1 MHIKILYTKYF
12 AVIDFSQS
20 AFEMTTLCHSEVSAE
35 ESVTL
40 KGLIYNVI
48 DPSSVKLY
56 IILLWLGVF
65 GLFSILPAKDELP
78 AVPPGA
84 IAPVDTLFH
93 RPLSRGLALVYQDSF
108 PAAVALFD
116 SLKSVFPDHPA
127 PNFYLAATYQTWM
140 SSYRFNG
147 FQKELE
153 ANVQQ
158 AIDKGNE
165 LLEVRGDDPWLNFY
179 IGAAYGYRAFFRVR
193 SFNWIGAYLDGKKG
207 IGNFQRAL
215 EKAPALY
222 DVYLGLGSYHYW
234 RTARSKFIRVIAF
247 WMSDK
252 RDFGLEQI
260 DFSIRHGRYC
270 PAESFL
276 VLATAQFD
284 YGRYEA
290 ALQTLQEFHH
300 GHRPV
305 MSSRYLEGRLRIEAG
320 EWAEV
325 ERIFSDLLARLEPYP
340 YPSVGYQVECRY
352 WIARARAEQGDA
364 MAALE
369 LCRKALALADTRDQA
384 RELESQFESFDDIKS
399 MLEDLE
405 KTLMQRLQLH

>member
-1 MHIKILYTKYF
+1 MHIKVLFTKYF
-12 AVIDFSQS
+12 AVIDFSQMT
-20 AFEMTTLCHSEVSAE
+20 FEMTTLCHSEVPAE

-40 KGLIYNVI
+40 KGLIYDVI
-48 DPSSVKLY
+48 YPFPVKLC
-56 IILLWLGVF
+56 IVSLWFGVLSLCSF
-65 GLFSILPAKDELP
+65 LPAKDELP
-78 AVPPGA
+78 VVPPGA
-84 IAPVDTLFH
+84 IAPMDTLFH
-93 RPLSRGLALVYQDSF
+93 RPLSRGLDLVYQDRF
-108 PAAVALFD
+108 PAAIALFD
-116 SLKSVFPDHPA
+116 SLAQVFPDHPA

-147 FQKELE
+147 FQEELE
-153 ANVQQ
+153 ANVQR

-165 LLEVRGDDPWLNFY
+165 LLEVRRDDPWLNFY

-207 IGNFQRAL
+207 IGNFHRAL
-215 EKAPALY
+215 EKEPALY

-252 RDFGLEQI
+252 RDFGLKQI

-284 YGRYEA
+284 YGQYQA
-290 ALQTLQEFHH
+290 ALQTLQEFHRD
-300 GHRPV
+300 HRPV

-320 EWAEV
+320 EWDRV
-325 ERIFSDLLARLEPYP
+325 EQIFRDLLARLEPYP
-340 YPSVGYQVECRY
+340 YPSVGYQVECQY
-352 WIARARAEQGDA
+352 WIARALTEKGEAA
-364 MAALE
+364 AALE
-369 LCRKALALADTRDQA
+369 RCRKALALAETRDKDG
-384 RELESQFESFDDIKS
+384 ELESQFESFDDIKS

-405 KTLMQRLQLH
+405 KALLQKR